1 MRVSVNGVQQG
12 GSAGIPGTPA
22 EVLLDA
28 AEPNSIVTLDA
39 SGVGGTIPQSS
50 IPTLPATPAS
60 VLLNASAPS
69 TIVALNSSGLG
80 TELTYAA
87 TRTAIA
93 ATPGATIVDP
103 LTGADWTATE
113 PAGLSFVWSTGVS
126 LTTSG
131 AGGSTGNGNVTR
143 AAVLDSGAQ
152 EWDWAVRVQVTAGDA
167 SQTTS
172 THGYILLQMG
182 IGSSQYVSSILYAS
196 GHYVIFHNVG
206 AGLVNSGPLTPAP
219 SAGQRTGGDL
229 WMRVHGDVF
238 GRWSASWGV
247 GSAGALPTAWQRVW
261 TLDSATLSGYA
272 MATSGLTIINGSSGG
287 AVRTATHTVV
297 VHAIRSTWSG
307 TL

>member
-1 MRVSVNGVQQG
+1 MPASYG
-12 GSAGIPGTPA
+12 GSSGGSGGGASLPTTPA
-22 EVLLDA
+22 AALLD
-28 AEPNSIVTLDA
+28 P
-39 SGVGGTIPQSS
+39 G
-50 IPTLPATPAS
+50 
-60 VLLNASAPS
+60 APS
-69 TIVALNSSGLG
+69 TIVALDGSGVG
-80 TELTYAA
+80 AGLTYAA

-103 LTGADWTATE
+103 LSGTGWTPTT
-113 PAGLSFVWSTGVS
+113 PSGLSFTWSAGVS

-131 AGGSTGNGNVTR
+131 ASGTTGNGNVTR

-152 EWDWAVRVQVTAGDA
+152 EWDWVVRVQVTAGDA

-172 THGYILLQMG
+172 TSGYILLQMG
-182 IGSSQYVSSILYAS
+182 IGASQYVSTVLYAS
-196 GHYVIFHNVG
+196 GNYHIFHDVG

-219 SAGQRTGGDL
+219 SAGQRTGGNL
-229 WMRVHGDVF
+229 WIRIRGDVF

-272 MATSGLTIINGSSGG
+272 MAASGLTIVNGSSGG

>member
-1 MRVSVNGVQQG
+1 MPASYGGASG
-12 GSAGIPGTPA
+12 GSSGPTTPA
-22 EVLLDA
+22 SALLDA
-28 AEPNSIVTLDA
+28 GNPSTLVGLDG
-39 SGVGGTIPQSS
+39 SGVG
-50 IPTLPATPAS
+50 
-60 VLLNASAPS
+60 
-69 TIVALNSSGLG
+69 
-80 TELTYAA
+80 TELSYAA

-103 LTGADWTATE
+103 MTGTGWTATT
-113 PAGLSFVWSTGVS
+113 PAGLSFTWSTGVS

-131 AGGSTGNGNVTR
+131 ASGTTGNGSVTR
-143 AAVLDSGAQ
+143 AAVLDSDAQ

-172 THGYILLQMG
+172 TSGYILLQMG

-196 GHYVIFHNVG
+196 GAYAIFHNVG

-272 MATSGLTIINGSSGG
+272 MATSGLTITNGSAGG